1 MATLIVKNFDDD
13 VFAQIKTLAHLNGME
28 FDEFIKLSMSNLVK
42 TAPSKRQTPP
52 DQAQAFL
59 TWRQEYEDLLKEE
72 NTAYPNYWQDI
83 QALDDVG
90 RDFSWD
96 RS

>member
-13 VFAQIKTLAHLNGME
+13 VFARIKTLADLNGME
-28 FDEFIKLSMSNLVK
+28 FDEFIKLSMSHLVK
-42 TAPSKRQTPP
+42 TAPTKHQTTP

-59 TWRQEYEDLLKEE
+59 RWRQEYEDLLREE
-72 NTAYPNYWQDI
+72 SAPYPNYWQDI
-83 QALDDVG
+83 QAFDDVG